1 MTGSKSASLTSSP
14 SVGSKEA
21 LLGAAA
27 AGNNQAAPASIST
40 TIGGA
45 IGGVVVVLGL
55 GIAYMHFTRNNK
67 KRKLYGKKNI
77 VSNSVVEEWKTGGV
91 NPIGSAL
98 ESANEPVVSKDGKAG
113 KKNRDRAARAAAQEE
128 RISFIPVATRDD
140 APAVVSTS
148 TENVVVES
156 TEAVAESTWLQCNDT
171 ERSLTWY
178 VNTQTN
184 ETVWA
189 LPPGGIVTN
198 VMEQ

>member
-1 MTGSKSASLTSSP
+1 
-14 SVGSKEA
+14 
-21 LLGAAA
+21 
-27 AGNNQAAPASIST
+27 
-40 TIGGA
+40 
-45 IGGVVVVLGL
+45 
-55 GIAYMHFTRNNK
+55 MHVTRNNK

-77 VSNSVVEEWKTGGV
+77 VSSSVVEEWKTGGV

-113 KKNRDRAARAAAQEE
+113 KKNRDRASRAAAQEE